1 MFHEP
6 AANSQGLDP
15 AMAYKTRLGV
25 WMFANYAIIYAV
37 FVAINLI
44 DPAMMEAPVLWGLN
58 LAVIYGLGLIVAALV
73 MAVVYNWMCLAAEKR
88 LEALAAEKPRS

>member
-6 AANSQGLDP
+6 AAGGQSPDP

-25 WMFANYAIIYAV
+25 WMFAVYALIYAV

-44 DPAMMEAPVLWGLN
+44 DPAMMEASVLWGLN
-58 LAVIYGLGLIVAALV
+58 LAVIYGLGLIAAALV
-73 MAVVYNWMCLAAEKR
+73 MAVVYNGMCLAAEQR
-88 LEALAAEKPRS
+88 LEANSAKKD